1 MFVKSIELDCGPWKI
16 EASNSIICVNT
27 LRGKVHFYNLNDF
40 SFIRSYDH
48 GDGRI
53 SQINSCFY
61 EIIDKTKSVYCYD
74 KNGILKKEINF
85 TFMSP

>member
-40 SFIRSYDH
+40 SFIPSYDH
-48 GDGRI
+48 GDCRI

-61 EIIDKTKSVYCYD
+61 EIID
-74 KNGILKKEINF
+74 
-85 TFMSP
+85 